1 MLISSEQVHEDACRS
16 SNVARRAEA
25 PAAEAGAVGDAEE
38 ETATAESG
46 AAGAAEKAAIA
57 GIDPG
62 R

>member
-38 ETATAESG
+38 
-46 AAGAAEKAAIA
+46 AAGLAER
-57 GIDPG
+57 G
-62 R
+62 REPLLVTRPLKLDV